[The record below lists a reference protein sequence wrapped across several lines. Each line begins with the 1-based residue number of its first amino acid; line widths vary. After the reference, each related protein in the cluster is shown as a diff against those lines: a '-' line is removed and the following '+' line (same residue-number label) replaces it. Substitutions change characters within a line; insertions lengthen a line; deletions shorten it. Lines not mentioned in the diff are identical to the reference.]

1 MRIDYQLSLATSDVF
16 GQGILKLVSEKSGKN
31 QGILLSIV
39 CGNPDITDCAMWPVL
54 KTSAKYLIPKNLWI
68 WLLSFIPLL
77 EMVYQMIIKITLSRT
92 IISQTIGMRW

>member
-39 CGNPDITDCAMWPVL
+39 CGNPDDTISMG
-54 KTSAKYLIPKNLWI
+54 
-68 WLLSFIPLL
+68 LSILYFKGSQL
-77 EMVYQMIIKITLSRT
+77 EISR
-92 IISQTIGMRW
+92 I